1 MESSSGAAATVT
13 VNELA
18 AALTVDLERIM
29 GLYRSL
35 TAPGGL
41 SLTAAAT
48 LAAIERLGPQRLTAL
63 AAREGVTQPAMT
75 QLISRLEDAGLV
87 RRESDPDDGRVVL
100 VAITDEGR
108 ATLAHRRDTRA
119 ARLAVILAQLSPD
132 HLAALGAAQAR
143 ARRARQRPPRRR
155 SSYRTASH

>member
-1 MESSSGAAATVT
+1 MKSSSGTAATVT
-13 VNELA
+13 VDELA

-35 TAPGGL
+35 AAPDGL

-48 LAAIERLGPQRLTAL
+48 LAAIERFGSQRLTAL

-87 RRESDPDDGRVVL
+87 RRESHPDDGRVVL
-100 VAITDEGR
+100 VTITDDGR
-108 ATLAHRRDTRA
+108 ATLARRRDTRA
-119 ARLAVILAQLSPD
+119 TRLAVILAQLSPH
-132 HLAALGAAQAR
+132 HLSPLDAARSALDALASVPRADDPTRSQA
-143 ARRARQRPPRRR
+143 
-155 SSYRTASH
+155 H